1 VFVEVYIDPKTG
13 SMVMAGQD
21 LGAAPRQF
29 FDKDEYE
36 YFLSVKATLK
46 DQLLLHLMQQVFG
59 GQENTRTAIAAWLDE
74 RQIPY
79 ELASF

>member
-1 VFVEVYIDPKTG
+1 
-13 SMVMAGQD
+13 MAGQD

-36 YFLSVKATLK
+36 YFLSVKAALK

-59 GQENTRTAIAAWLDE
+59 GQGNTRTAIAAWLDE